1 MCFTKTSQRVQ
12 ETTTLLTGTQQQ
24 DNIAQRFH
32 REGAHTCHQIVLPLR
47 LHAPRSSPQLRN
59 IGRAPPLRH
68 TGQPG
73 RGHRGLASRYT
84 RHTVSQGGH
93 GPHLHRT
100 LRHSGAEFN
109 KRTATDAAKAKLE
122 CWIWTTQSSWGYDG
136 SVRACWRAGHERVAT
151 GWHGRGGTS
160 GWEPGGPG
168 VGAAEAKIRRPWRHG
183 LPTAHSLALALLS
196 AIVFPFWIWNG
207 ATGGALPCGRSPRN
221 GFRVKPLM
229 EVLSWILRAGL
240 HLQSTEKGI

>member
-136 SVRACWRAGHERVAT
+136 SVRACWRAGHERDAT
-151 GWHGRGGTS
+151 GWAWAWRDKWMRAWRARSGRSGGEDKAALAAWPAHRTLS
-160 GWEPGGPG
+160 RPGLPLRDCLPLLNL
-168 VGAAEAKIRRPWRHG
+168 EWRHG
-183 LPTAHSLALALLS
+183 RSLAM
-196 AIVFPFWIWNG
+196 
-207 ATGGALPCGRSPRN
+207 RS
-221 GFRVKPLM
+221 
-229 EVLSWILRAGL
+229 I
-240 HLQSTEKGI
+240 STKRF